1 MELAIFSDESDLRFF
16 VLNDGRIS
24 ISHEIHMGPMNE
36 FIITEKEFL
45 VIVKFINDR
54 IIDKINNL

>member
-1 MELAIFSDESDLRFF
+1 MQLSIFENDSELKFF

-24 ISHEIHMGPMNE
+24 ITHEIHMGPLNE

-45 VIVKFINDR
+45 VIVEFIKNR
-54 IIDKINNL
+54 IIDKKNNQ